1 MPETDRQAELTARLK
16 RMRLVAGGLL
26 AAMTALYIA
35 TGMLR
40 SRFPALGYVAAFAE
54 AAMIGGLAD
63 WFAVTALFR
72 HPLGLPIP
80 HTAIVPTRKNAIG
93 RALARFIRDHFLVRE
108 PVRSRLERADLAA
121 KVGAW
126 LEQEANARRLS
137 RDADTALD
145 WLMRSVDSAELRQG
159 LTSGFREALSQV
171 PISAALATLIDVLIA
186 GNHTQ
191 LLIDQLVAFGRER
204 LARNRFAIRMRIHD
218 KSPWWLPKFVDEEI
232 YDQIVGELERT
243 LDDIGRDS
251 AHPARAALNEKLRGL
266 KTALEQDP
274 EVMRKG
280 QALWDEL
287 VDAPAVHRYFAELWS
302 RIREH
307 LLASLP
313 RVDSPLRLGIEN
325 EIRALG
331 ARLARDRRAAEHVN
345 RWLTGVAVYLVEH
358 YRDALSAVISETV
371 EEWDPHE
378 TAVRIEREIGSDLQ
392 FIRVNGTLVGGLVG
406 LVIYSVWT
414 AAGL

>member
-1 MPETDRQAELTARLK
+1 
-16 RMRLVAGGLL
+16 MRLFASALL
-26 AAMTALYIA
+26 AAMTALYVA
-35 TGMLR
+35 AGLLR
-40 SRFPALGYVAAFAE
+40 ARYPELGYVAAFAE

-72 HPLGLPIP
+72 RPLGLPIP

-108 PVRSRLERADLAA
+108 TVRTRLERANLAA
-121 KVGAW
+121 KLGAW
-126 LEQEANARRLS
+126 LEQQANARRVS
-137 RDADTALD
+137 RDAATALD
-145 WLMRSVDSAELRQG
+145 WLMRSVDSAELRRA

-171 PISAALATLIDVLIA
+171 PINTALATLIDVLIA

-191 LLIDQLVAFGRER
+191 ILIDQLVAFGRER
-204 LARNRFAIRMRIHD
+204 LERNRFAIRMRIHD

-232 YDQIVGELERT
+232 YDQIVGELERM
-243 LDDIGRDS
+243 LDEIGHDS
-251 AHPARAALNEKLRGL
+251 AHPARAALNEKLRSL

-280 QALWDEL
+280 QVLWDDL
-287 VDAPAVHRYFAELWS
+287 VDAPAVHRYFEQLWG
-302 RIREH
+302 RIRDYVQDS
-307 LLASLP
+307 LASP
-313 RVDSPLRLGIEN
+313 DSALRLGIEN
-325 EIRALG
+325 ETRALG
-331 ARLARDRRAAEHVN
+331 ARLAGDRAAAAQVN
-345 RWLTGVAVYLVEH
+345 RWLTGVALYLVEH
-358 YRDALSAVISETV
+358 YRDALSGVISETV

-378 TAVRIEREIGSDLQ
+378 TAARIEREIGSDLQ

-406 LVIYSVWT
+406 LAIYSLWT